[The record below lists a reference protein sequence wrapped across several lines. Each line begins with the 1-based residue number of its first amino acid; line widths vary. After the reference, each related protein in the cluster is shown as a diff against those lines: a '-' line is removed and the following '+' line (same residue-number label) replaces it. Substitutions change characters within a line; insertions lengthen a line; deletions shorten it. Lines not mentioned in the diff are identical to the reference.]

1 MKYLLG
7 IDVGTGGCK
16 VALYNDCYVKV
27 EAISSKYVSN
37 TSNGGSSEQDPNL
50 WWQYVR
56 DSIRVLTEKYITTPE
71 SSIGV
76 IGVSCANAMIPV
88 DSTGKVLRPALMQY
102 DSRSAE
108 ILDQV
113 KDISTYIDYPSI
125 TGNEPRSSMVSA
137 VLLYWLKE
145 FESEIY
151 EKTYKFLSPAGF
163 IISRLTGEYT
173 MDYSRA
179 STTMLYN
186 FKTRNWSK
194 SACESLGLDIN
205 KLPKLYDSNQIVG
218 RITSEASVSTGLSTD
233 IPVTAGIMDSVAA
246 GMAMGVDSENPYFI
260 VLGSVARVGSINKK
274 RYAGSCFLNAYYD
287 RTNWFF
293 SMGTVSGAGSSLEWL
308 RRLLSFKNSDAVHL
322 EMGDLDYEARQ
333 SIIGSHGL
341 TYYPYMGGE
350 WAPYWRDH
358 VKGAFVGLQ
367 LSHGA
372 GDIIRSMYEGISFS
386 LRENFQIM
394 SNNMEADKP
403 KCMKIC
409 GGGTKSHI
417 WPQILADVLG
427 IEILVSA
434 ESDLEPLGALV
445 AYDQKKDVHMQFKSF
460 KPDMIASKTYDRLYD
475 TFIATREA
483 IYLKPHRK

>member
-16 VALYNDCYVKV
+16 VALYNDSYVKV

-50 WWQYVR
+50 WWQY
-56 DSIRVLTEKYITTPE
+56 IRASLRFLTEKYISHAE

-108 ILDQV
+108 ILDRV
-113 KDISTYIDYPSI
+113 KEIGTHIDYPSI
-125 TGNEPRSSMVSA
+125 TGNEPRSSMISA

-163 IISRLTGEYT
+163 IISRLTGEYS

-186 FKTRNWSK
+186 FKTRNWSEN
-194 SACESLGLDIN
+194 ACESLGLDIN
-205 KLPKLYDSNQIVG
+205 KLPKLYDSHQIVG
-218 RITSEASVSTGLSTD
+218 RITSEAAVSTGLSTD
-233 IPVTAGIMDSVAA
+233 IPVTAGVMDSVAA
-246 GMAMGVDSENPYFI
+246 GMAMGVDSENPFFI
-260 VLGSVARVGSINKK
+260 VLGSVARVGYINKK
-274 RYAGSCFLNAYYD
+274 RYAGNCFLNAYYD
-287 RTNWFF
+287 TANCFF
-293 SMGTVSGAGSSLEWL
+293 SMGTVSGAGSSLEWI
-308 RRLLSFKNSDAVHL
+308 RRLMSFKNSDAVL
-322 EMGDLDYEARQ
+322 IEMDELDNEACQ
-333 SIIGSHGL
+333 SVIGSHGL

-350 WAPYWRDH
+350 WAPYWRDD

-386 LRENFQIM
+386 LRENFKIM
-394 SNNMEADKP
+394 FDNMEADKP

-427 IEILVSA
+427 IEILVSS

-445 AYDQKKDVHMQFKSF
+445 AYDQKKDVHLQFKSF
-460 KPDMIASKTYDRLYD
+460 EPDMIATETYNSLYD

-483 IYLKPHRK
+483 IYLKPQKK